1 MSVFAMTK
9 LRRRQ
14 FLAAAT
20 VAAIPSIGT
29 TTAADPVLHATQRWF
44 CARVATD
51 ALTFR
56 WQKLETELFKRCRH
70 LGLTRALR
78 SGLPEARALRVLTR
92 KLNAAERKLER
103 SAARIAQMRATS
115 GEGALAKIEMGLKI
129 QCPQDCEEMAWVLIR
144 SGVDELREVLTRG

>member
-1 MSVFAMTK
+1 MTK

-20 VAAIPSIGT
+20 VAAIRPIGT
-29 TTAADPVLHATQRWF
+29 TPIADPVLHATERWL

-56 WQKLETELFKRCRH
+56 WQKLETQLFKRCKH

-78 SGLPEARALRVLTR
+78 SGLPEARELRALTR
-92 KLNAAERKLER
+92 KLNTAERRLER
-103 SAARIAQMRATS
+103 SAAQIAQMRATS
-115 GEGALAKIEMGLKI
+115 GEGALAKIEMGLRI
-129 QCPQDCEEMAWVLIR
+129 QEPQDCEEMAWVLIK
-144 SGVDELREVLTRG
+144 GGADELREVLKRR